1 MRYDIVVKEMAGME
15 ITGTGDGGV
24 SAEVPVGRNVLEVPS
39 DVDRLYEVIGFVKES
54 LGGLGVSERAM
65 AQIELV
71 VEEIYVNIA
80 SYAYPPGTGKV
91 WVGCDVSEDTMSV
104 TLTFTDCG
112 PEFDP
117 LKSPEPDTGAPLE
130 ERSIGGLGIFLVK
143 RNVDGIS
150 YRRRDG
156 YNILTIEKNLG

>member
-1 MRYDIVVKEMAGME
+1 MMQ
-15 ITGTGDGGV
+15 
-24 SAEVPVGRNVLEVPS
+24 LE
-39 DVDRLYEVIGFVKES
+39 L
-54 LGGLGVSERAM
+54 A
-65 AQIELV
+65 
-71 VEEIYVNIA
+71 VEEIFINIA

-91 WVGCDVSEDTMSV
+91 WIGCDVSEDTMSV

-117 LKSPEPDTGAPLE
+117 LKSPEPDVNAPAE
-130 ERSIGGLGIFLVK
+130 ERGIGGLGIFLVK

-156 YNILTIEKNLG
+156 FNILTIEKNLS